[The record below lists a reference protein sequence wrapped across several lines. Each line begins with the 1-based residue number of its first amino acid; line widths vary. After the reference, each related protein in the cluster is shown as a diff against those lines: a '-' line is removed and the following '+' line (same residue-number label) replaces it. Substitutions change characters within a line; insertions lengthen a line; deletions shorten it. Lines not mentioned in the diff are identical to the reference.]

1 MATNASIRLG
11 QRIRKLRKEKGWR
24 QIDLAEHSGV
34 HEVHISDIERGAR
47 EICLNNLVALAS
59 GLGVSVSE
67 LVRGIDKP

>member
-1 MATNASIRLG
+1 MESTPAVRLG

-47 EICLNNLVALAS
+47 EICLKNLIALAR
-59 GLGVSVSE
+59 GLGVSVSK
-67 LVRGIDKP
+67 LVSGIDQ

>member
-1 MATNASIRLG
+1 MATKASIRLG
-11 QRIRKLRKEKGWR
+11 QRIRRLRKEKGWR
-24 QIDLAEHSGV
+24 QIDLAEQAGV

-47 EICLNNLVALAS
+47 EICLNNLVALAM

>member
-1 MATNASIRLG
+1 MKATVSVRLG
-11 QRIRKLRKEKGWR
+11 QRIRKIRREKGWR

-47 EICLNNLVALAS
+47 EICLNNLVALAK

-67 LVRGIDKP
+67 LVKGIDV

>member
-1 MATNASIRLG
+1 MVNIASIRLG

-24 QIDLAEHSGV
+24 QIDLAEQAGV

-47 EICLNNLVALAS
+47 EICLNNLVALAR
-59 GLGVSVSE
+59 GLGVSISE

>member
-1 MATNASIRLG
+1 MVAKASVRLG

-24 QIDLAEHSGV
+24 QIDLAEQAGV

-47 EICLNNLVALAS
+47 EICLNTLVALAG

>member
-1 MATNASIRLG
+1 MATKASIRLG
-11 QRIRKLRKEKGWR
+11 QRIRRLRKEKGWR

-47 EICLNNLVALAS
+47 EICLNNLVALAG

>member
-1 MATNASIRLG
+1 MATKASIRLG
-11 QRIRKLRKEKGWR
+11 QRIRRLRKEKGWR
-24 QIDLAEHSGV
+24 QIDLAEHAGV

-47 EICLNNLVALAS
+47 EICLNNLVALAM

>member
-24 QIDLAEHSGV
+24 QIDLAEQAGV

-47 EICLNNLVALAS
+47 EVCLNNLVALAG
-59 GLGVSVSE
+59 GLGVTVSE

>member
-1 MATNASIRLG
+1 MKATVSVRLG
-11 QRIRKLRKEKGWR
+11 QRIRKIRREKGWR

-47 EICLNNLVALAS
+47 EICLKNLVAVAK

-67 LVRGIDKP
+67 LVKGIDD

>member
-47 EICLNNLVALAS
+47 EICLNNLVALAG

>member
-1 MATNASIRLG
+1 MATKASIRLG
-11 QRIRKLRKEKGWR
+11 QRIRRLRKEKGWR
-24 QIDLAEHSGV
+24 QIDLAEQAGV

-47 EICLNNLVALAS
+47 EICLNNLVALAG

>member
-1 MATNASIRLG
+1 MATKASIRLG

-24 QIDLAEHSGV
+24 QIDLAEQSGV

-47 EICLNNLVALAS
+47 EICLNNLVALAG